1 MRDEKSVKEGEGP
14 LKAAWINLLAEKLEI
29 AKLSS
34 KVMLLQKEFSTSQES
49 SNLWVT

>member
-29 AKLSS
+29 AKLSYAAAKRIQHKS
-34 KVMLLQKEFSTSQES
+34 RI
-49 SNLWVT
+49 